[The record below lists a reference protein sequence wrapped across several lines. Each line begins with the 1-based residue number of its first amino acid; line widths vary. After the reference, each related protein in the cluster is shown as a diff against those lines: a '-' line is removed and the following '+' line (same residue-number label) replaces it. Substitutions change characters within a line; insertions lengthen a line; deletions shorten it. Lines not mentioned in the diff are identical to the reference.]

1 MRSTIILLCI
11 IAHEG
16 NIYLMRQKTILIL
29 LTLLINILALPTANS
44 NSESLVN
51 TYQRE
56 KDNLS
61 KNQWGNLALRSE
73 LANTLSSGKSVIVA
87 VLDTGV
93 DGNHPDLKGR
103 VLPGYSTLD
112 GKVYQTFKEFDTN
125 GHGTHVA
132 GIIAGN
138 NNNKGITGVAP
149 EATILPIK
157 VLSERGGS
165 DKSVAEGIIYAIEN
179 GAKVINLSLGA
190 EHNLFEKSDNITCQ
204 AIAEANA
211 KNIVVIVSAGNSGV
225 GENPVNIPA
234 SCTGA
239 ISVAAIDHNFEK
251 GTFSSYD
258 SSVYIAAP
266 GVNILSS
273 VPTTTDF
280 PYDQWSGTSMAA
292 PFISGA
298 VALLLSK
305 EPNLTYKE
313 IIARLQSNSI
323 DISVEGRDAE
333 TGYGLLDAYALL
345 GGKVIKLAELREIVN
360 KNMASKIITAKSN
373 TKKTDLTWLHI
384 DKSEVLAQ
392 EVLYIDNGKITSTN
406 VNSSALKTEL
416 PFDAWSSGYLILAT
430 KTKENVKFSLP
441 FYVFDIDFPIS
452 NKPALVAKL
461 SKIKTKWLST
471 GLEVTFSNNI
481 KNSIVE
487 VTLLDWEYSVFFT
500 KILDP
505 NKKSIIIPVSKD
517 NEIRAHNSVLIIG
530 SPGNMKTIYIEPN
543 YFLYGKVSDIDKV
556 KISIKGTAINACF
569 MKNLAC
575 EGVKLEIRDYQ
586 SKKIL
591 GTAFVMENLEFIASI
606 AYKANLKYV
615 YLTDGKIKSPL
626 IKITGKETI

>member
-1 MRSTIILLCI
+1 
-11 IAHEG
+11 
-16 NIYLMRQKTILIL
+16 MRQKTIIIIFALI
-29 LTLLINILALPTANS
+29 INILALPAANS
-44 NSESLVN
+44 NSDTLL
-51 TYQRE
+51 TIYQSE

-73 LANTLSSGKSVIVA
+73 LANTLSTGKSIIIA

-93 DGNHPDLKGR
+93 DGNHPDLNGR

-112 GKVYQTFKEFDTN
+112 GKVYQTFKDFDTD

-138 NNNKGITGVAP
+138 NDNKGITGVAP
-149 EATILPIK
+149 ESTILPIK

-165 DKSVAEGIIYAIEN
+165 DKSVADGIIYAIEN

-211 KNIVVIVSAGNSGV
+211 KNIIVIVSAGNSGI
-225 GENPVNIPA
+225 GANPVNIPA
-234 SCTGA
+234 SCAGA
-239 ISVAAIDHNFEK
+239 ISVAAINANFEK
-251 GTFSSYD
+251 GDFSSYD
-258 SSVYIAAP
+258 SSVFISGP
-266 GVNILSS
+266 GVDILSS
-273 VPTTTDF
+273 IPTNATF

-305 EPNLTYKE
+305 EPDLTYKE
-313 IIARLQSNSI
+313 ILARLQSSSI
-323 DISVEGRDAE
+323 DLSVEGRDAE

-345 GGKVIKLAELREIVN
+345 GGEVIKLAELSGIVN
-360 KNMASKIITAKSN
+360 KNTASKILTAKSN
-373 TKKTDLTWLHI
+373 TKKTDLTWVHI

-392 EVLYIDNGKITSTN
+392 EILYIDNDKITSTN

-441 FYVFDIDFPIS
+441 FYVFDIDFPVS
-452 NKPALVAKL
+452 DKPVLVAKI

-481 KNSIVE
+481 KNSVVE
-487 VTLLDWEYSVFFT
+487 VTLLDWEYSIFFT
-500 KILDP
+500 KNLDL
-505 NKKSIIIPVSKD
+505 NKKSIVIPVSKD
-517 NEIRAHNSVLIIG
+517 NEMRAHNSVLVIG

-543 YFLYGKVSDIDKV
+543 YFLYGKVSNLDKA

-569 MKNLAC
+569 MKKLAC
-575 EGVKLEIRDYQ
+575 EGAKLEIREYQ
-586 SKKIL
+586 SKKLL
-591 GTAFVMENLEFIASI
+591 GTTFVMENLEFVGVIP
-606 AYKANLKYV
+606 YKANLKYV
-615 YLTDGKIKSPL
+615 YLTDGKLKSPL
-626 IKITGKETI
+626 IKITDKEKL